1 MHKKKIVKLIET
13 LQTQDNAQQKIA
25 MVYRLLET
33 ANRYVAAVTEHTWKL
48 QMQIWDNSVEH
59 SQEVAEIDK
68 KRTQVHNSLISLIN
82 SVNRLCENNSLPR
95 LYDGEDERRQMGDF
109 ALELV
114 ETYFRDRIWL
124 DYIYRKMAMRRHI

>member
-1 MHKKKIVKLIET
+1 MHKEKIINLIEA
-13 LQTQDNAQQKIA
+13 LRTQDNAQQKIA

-33 ANRYVAAVTEHTWKL
+33 ANRYIAVVCEHTWKL
-48 QMQIWDNSVEH
+48 QMQRWNNSIEH

-68 KRTQVHNSLISLIN
+68 KRSLVHNSLISLIN
-82 SVNRLCENNSLPR
+82 SVNRLCENSGLPR

-114 ETYFRDRIWL
+114 EAYFRDRV
-124 DYIYRKMAMRRHI
+124 

>member
-1 MHKKKIVKLIET
+1 MHNEKIIKLIEA
-13 LQTQDNAQQKIA
+13 LRTQDNVQQKIA
-25 MVYRLLET
+25 MIYRLLET
-33 ANRYVAAVTEHTWKL
+33 ANRYVAVVTEHTWKL

-114 ETYFRDRIWL
+114 ETYFRDRI
-124 DYIYRKMAMRRHI
+124 